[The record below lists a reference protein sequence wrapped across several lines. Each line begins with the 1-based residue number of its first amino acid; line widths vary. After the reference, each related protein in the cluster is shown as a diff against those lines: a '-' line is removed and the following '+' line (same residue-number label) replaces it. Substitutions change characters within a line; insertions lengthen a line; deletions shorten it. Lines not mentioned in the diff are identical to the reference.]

1 MGFWQRSC
9 NAFWSVIAP
18 ISTSLSQTDESAGA
32 ESEVELHQSH
42 RALEGR
48 VHGTRRVA
56 LPGKNATVREL
67 SAPDFDPEAGNPRKL
82 SHVMG
87 QRGSDTVISL
97 PAPTTSSRRPT
108 RTTRSPEADENNNT
122 NAHKIVIGRP

>member
-1 MGFWQRSC
+1 
-9 NAFWSVIAP
+9 
-18 ISTSLSQTDESAGA
+18 
-32 ESEVELHQSH
+32 
-42 RALEGR
+42 
-48 VHGTRRVA
+48 
-56 LPGKNATVREL
+56 
-67 SAPDFDPEAGNPRKL
+67 
-82 SHVMG
+82 MG